1 MIWARWG
8 SVKLV
13 KAQHRCIVTNP
24 LGERPDVG
32 LLARTISHDAFVSLV
47 APAFIPGMPDQ
58 DFMAICKRTFHVV
71 FLRDRAYVRYP
82 GEDKV
87 PVKQIEYPGG
97 VADLLIDS
105 CKPMLGAYKRG
116 DELDTARVN
125 QNRRWTGL
133 MVRKVLGGELVG
145 DYIDA
150 NLDVPDEDV
159 RPRDGDALPG
169 SSANVGPLRLVDVK
183 EEARAAESA
192 SASRPRGSTDTLA
205 ADADA
210 QPRKR
215 PRTFQFR
222 SSQGVGKSGGHRFG
236 CSG

>member
-1 MIWARWG
+1 
-8 SVKLV
+8 
-13 KAQHRCIVTNP
+13 
-24 LGERPDVG
+24 
-32 LLARTISHDAFVSLV
+32 
-47 APAFIPGMPDQ
+47 
-58 DFMAICKRTFHVV
+58 
-71 FLRDRAYVRYP
+71 
-82 GEDKV
+82 
-87 PVKQIEYPGG
+87 
-97 VADLLIDS
+97 
-105 CKPMLGAYKRG
+105 MLGAYKQG

-159 RPRDGDALPG
+159 RPRDGDALPRPN
-169 SSANVGPLRLVDVK
+169 ANMGTLRLVDIK

-205 ADADA
+205 VDADV

-215 PRTFQFR
+215 PRVFQFR
-222 SSQGVGKSGGHRFG
+222 SSQGVASQGVIDLDDDPVDVPNPCDLDADTG
-236 CSG
+236 CHNDEHLALEDLMEGMMLDENSDVMGAGSD